1 MNTEIFKPVSIFKNK
16 KYTVSNYGNVFN
28 VIKNKKLSSCINT
41 GGYPCVSL
49 TMKPKN
55 IFVTVHKLVAHEFIG
70 KRPEGYQINHIDGN
84 KINNCVENLE
94 YVTPAQNIKHAVKN
108 GLTPKGEKAS
118 GAKISDKKAIE
129 IRKVYAQVKS
139 MTRIS
144 EMFNLSRPAIRQLIY
159 GQTWK
164 HLGDAGK
171 KLNIEEIVLNSKTT
185 KLKKNDVLIIR
196 SLGECGVNSN
206 ELAHMFNV
214 TPTNIRCILR
224 NKTWKFLTA
233 QKALEQTK

>member
-94 YVTPAQNIKHAVKN
+94 YVTPAQNIKHAVTN
-108 GLTPKGEKAS
+108 GLMPKGEMAS
-118 GAKISDKKAIE
+118 GSKITEETAIKIKNLFSRIKCMTKIAKK
-129 IRKVYAQVKS
+129 
-139 MTRIS
+139 
-144 EMFNLSRPAIRQLIY
+144 FNLSRTTVCQLIY
-159 GQTWK
+159 GKTWK
-164 HLGDAGK
+164 HLPSNGNR
-171 KLNIEEIVLNSKTT
+171 LNRKEMVENSKST
-185 KLKKNDVLIIR
+185 KLSSNDILIIR
-196 SLGECGVNSN
+196 SLGKAGIKRKEIG
-206 ELAHMFNV
+206 HMFNV
-214 TPTNIRCILR
+214 TPTNIGCILR
-224 NKTWKFLTA
+224 GKTWKFIPA
-233 QKALEQTK
+233 KKALEETK